1 MRISKGSK
9 RRAERTAEV
18 KATDWN
24 TYSIHDRKRVWNL
37 LTAMHAVSRDAT
49 GNGAI
54 KESLESAVARNE
66 RRYRRF
72 CGIVHSK
79 HMPHQG
85 AKECA
90 RRVRQ
95 GVNYGL

>member
-1 MRISKGSK
+1 MRISKGSL

-24 TYSIHDRKRVWNL
+24 TYSIHDRKRVRRL
-37 LTAMHAVSRDAT
+37 LTAMHAVSRDVT

-54 KESLESAVARNE
+54 KECLESAIARNE
-66 RRYRRF
+66 RRYLRF
-72 CGIVHSK
+72 CGVVHSK
-79 HMPHQG
+79 RVPHQG

-90 RRVRQ
+90 RRIRQ
-95 GVNYGL
+95 GVSYGL